1 MQGLQCDLCCG
12 LSAADQ
18 VSSWPILV
26 WATTGQVRCW
36 RCRDAME
43 MVVEQLSGLVNA
55 LSETDV
61 YVVRRVLR
69 NLSHMHG
76 RNEAA
81 MEATR

>member
-1 MQGLQCDLCCG
+1 MCRVLQCDLCSE
-12 LSAADQ
+12 LSAAHQ
-18 VSSWPILV
+18 VSSWLILA
-26 WATTGQVRCW
+26 WCQVECW

-43 MVVEQLSGLVNA
+43 MVAEQLPGLVNA

-81 MEATR
+81 VEAMR